1 MDVWATFH
9 DEPPGGGGVG
19 GGGGAEM
26 CRGET
31 AGDGVGVGDSGVDW
45 GEKEWCGRG
54 RREGEN
60 TPKMP
65 RGGLER
71 GEPKRGG
78 GAERQVWRC
87 GFG

>member
-31 AGDGVGVGDSGVDW
+31 AGDGVGGGDSGGHW
-45 GEKEWCGRG
+45 GEKEW
-54 RREGEN
+54 
-60 TPKMP
+60 
-65 RGGLER
+65 
-71 GEPKRGG
+71 
-78 GAERQVWRC
+78 
-87 GFG
+87 